1 MNLLKW
7 NATAFEWQQFET
19 GDKIDAELIDPTF
32 NEDVKINTS
41 ESGIVLTAPNGDTFR
56 VQIGNDGV
64 LITTNITPV

>member
-19 GDKIDAELIDPTF
+19 GDKIDTELINPTF
-32 NEDVKINTS
+32 NEDVIISTS
-41 ESGIVLTAPNGDTFR
+41 ESGIVLTASNGDTFR